1 MNLYPKPYYFLFTLP
16 IALWGYLNDL
26 PYVIILAEV
35 LFSFV
40 CLYHDYTKG
49 ARYISFITVYSAFT
63 LTYCY
68 GNAMVVK
75 SIGTPDEA
83 KFNYY
88 LVPEHISEALF
99 FIYIAHVF
107 CVLGFNY
114 YQNKY
119 KNPTGLFFVMDIPI
133 EKPLV
138 RYLNILVTIANVLV
152 LLEKLP
158 YATVFPFSIAFLF
171 FLTRYAVKKD
181 DQWLLNFCLVNTFIL
196 SINGFFFDYLRMS
209 TIAPGIA
216 FLIAVFFG
224 KEKVSALFKKTLFPV
239 YGLLFVAVT
248 IFPFIGQIRNSAS
261 GYEKI
266 FSVVDKFNES
276 GEEFMTPDLY
286 AEEDES
292 FEARVSIINQT
303 SQIVKLVK
311 EDGYYKGSSLAYL
324 TYAFI
329 PRFLWKDKPIIAQG
343 VWFALAIGQAYV
355 HADGRANNS
364 VNMTSAGELYLN
376 FGLAGVAIGMFMIGY
391 LCAYMWQVS
400 GFSESS
406 ENVLGAMFGLY
417 LFYLATSTFGID
429 LQFLVTLLSYFCMFQ
444 LVNYLYLYFLKPKK
458 KVHA

>member
-1 MNLYPKPYYFLFTLP
+1 MKLYPKPYYFLFTLP
-16 IALWGYLNDL
+16 IGLWGYLNEL
-26 PYVIILAEV
+26 PYIIILAEV
-35 LFSFV
+35 IFGCA
-40 CLYHDYTKG
+40 CLYNDYRKG

-68 GNAMVVK
+68 GNAMVCK

-88 LVPEHISEALF
+88 LVQENISEALF

-107 CVLGFNY
+107 CVFGFTY

-119 KNPTGLFFVMDIPI
+119 KNPAGLFFVMDIPI
-133 EKPLV
+133 KKHLV
-138 RYLNILVTIANVLV
+138 RYLNILVTFANVLV
-152 LLEKLP
+152 LFEKLP

-171 FLTRYAVKKD
+171 FLTRYAVTKD
-181 DQWLLNFCLVNTFIL
+181 DQTLLTYCLVNTFIL
-196 SINGFFFDYLRMS
+196 SINGFLFDYLRMS
-209 TIAPGIA
+209 TIAPSIA

-224 KEKVSALFKKTLFPV
+224 KEKISALFKKTLYPV

-261 GYEKI
+261 GYDKI
-266 FSVVDKFNES
+266 YSVFEKFNES
-276 GEEFMTPDLY
+276 GEKQATPDLY

-324 TYAFI
+324 SYALI

-376 FGLAGVAIGMFMIGY
+376 FGLIGVVMGMFMIGY
-391 LCAYMWQVS
+391 LCAYMWQIS
-400 GFSESS
+400 GFYGSCD
-406 ENVLGAMFGLY
+406 NILGAMFGLY
-417 LFYLATSTFGID
+417 LCYLATSTFGID
-429 LQFLVTLLSYFCMFQ
+429 LQFLVTLISYFCMFQ
-444 LVNYLYLYFLKPKK
+444 AVNYLYRFFLKPKNT
-458 KVHA
+458 VHA